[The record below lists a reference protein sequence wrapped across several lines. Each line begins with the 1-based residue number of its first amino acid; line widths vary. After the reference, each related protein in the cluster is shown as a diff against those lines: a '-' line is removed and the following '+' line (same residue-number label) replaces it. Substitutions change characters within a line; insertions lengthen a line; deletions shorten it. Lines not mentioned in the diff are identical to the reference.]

1 MRGNLKVLNP
11 FATNETN
18 PLVLSHLKFSNAQ
31 HSKLYCAISLQ
42 VLNYSQQAFRNPVY
56 RNYLTKYFRT
66 KINRVSNTDV
76 RSKMNCISCY
86 RPLHLH
92 EVQRNIFNLLW
103 DGEQRGLGEPVRCG
117 GFRATGLAR
126 FPRL

>member
-31 HSKLYCAISLQ
+31 HPKLYCAISLQ

-66 KINRVSNTDV
+66 KINRVSNTDA
-76 RSKMNCISCY
+76 RGKINCIFSY
-86 RPLHLH
+86 IS
-92 EVQRNIFNLLW
+92 NIRIVLALQYFLMKVLEDITYNFRFSTYLLNA
-103 DGEQRGLGEPVRCG
+103 DIS
-117 GFRATGLAR
+117 F
-126 FPRL
+126 